1 MPAKNANLSPF
12 SPPNQMKI
20 TKMLVSKMNFFTVD
34 WKLAICR
41 GFASAITGKDAS
53 LFNMC
58 RITFSTKDQ
67 KEKGYRKITWKD
79 ATIVAFKK
87 EEFVLC
93 MQEQNF
99 LKDAGL
105 QIGDCFWVKIE
116 LA

>member
-1 MPAKNANLSPF
+1 
-12 SPPNQMKI
+12 
-20 TKMLVSKMNFFTVD
+20 MNFFTVD

-67 KEKGYRKITWKD
+67 KEKGYRKIVWSD
-79 ATIVAFKK
+79 SEIVSFKK
-87 EEFVLC
+87 SEFLLC
-93 MQEQNF
+93 IPEREF
-99 LKDAGL
+99 LKNAGL
-105 QIGDCFWVKIE
+105 KVGDCFWVKIE

>member
-1 MPAKNANLSPF
+1 
-12 SPPNQMKI
+12 MKI
-20 TKMLVSKMNFFTVD
+20 TKTLASKMNFFTVD

-41 GFASAITGKDAS
+41 GFASAISGKDAR
-53 LFNMC
+53 LFNIC

-67 KEKGYRKITWKD
+67 KEKGYRKITWKNQ
-79 ATIVAFKK
+79 TIIAFKK
-87 EEFVLC
+87 EEFALC
-93 MQEQNF
+93 VQEQNF